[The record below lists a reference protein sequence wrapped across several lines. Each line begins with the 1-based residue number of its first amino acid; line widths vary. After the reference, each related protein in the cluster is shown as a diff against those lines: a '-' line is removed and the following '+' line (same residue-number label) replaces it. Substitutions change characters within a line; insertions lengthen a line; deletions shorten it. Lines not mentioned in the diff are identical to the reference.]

1 MPSKTMPSKRRATS
15 ALLWIAQ
22 VLLAALFLFAGVAKL
37 AMPLDPVAQMTGLPV
52 PFLRFIAVVEVLGAL
67 GLVFPGLLRVRPVL
81 TPLAAIGLVGVM
93 TGATILTATTQS
105 MIQALLPAVVG
116 VLLATVVRGRRTWV
130 GRVSPVLPA
139 SRRAGLHRVSKRA
152 A

>member
-1 MPSKTMPSKRRATS
+1 MASKTNAAS

-22 VLLAALFLFAGVAKL
+22 VVLAALFLFAGVVKL

-52 PFLRFIAVVEVLGAL
+52 TFLRFIAVVELLGAL
-67 GLVFPGLLRVRPVL
+67 GLVLPGALHVRPAL

-93 TGATILTATTQS
+93 TGATILTAATQG
-105 MIQALLPAVVG
+105 MTPALLPAVVG
-116 VLLATVVRGRRTWV
+116 TLLVTVVRGRRAWV
-130 GRVSPVLPA
+130 GRPSPAAPA
-139 SRRAGLHRVSKRA
+139 SPSARPGGISKRA